1 MAANQQNMVANPTEA
16 VGLLG
21 DILKNAQ
28 RMFYSAVARSGAPA
42 LAKDKAAAVAV
53 EKILATKGALPTPEN
68 LRVPNKD
75 PLAGQNAEGNGKTIL
90 EYLSNGLDRFL
101 LSINICI
108 VLLRAKDID
117 MATVNSALKFVREL
131 KVLYATLCASV
142 EGEPTNIKKVADVK
156 AALDALLAVKIQ
168 PPLMLALQQVGEPRR
183 ATDNLF
189 INYSLKVKADTG
201 EAFSDIA
208 IPRPAPL
215 NVPEPMRK
223 EVRVALPAPGLL
235 PPPAPGLLPPP
246 VGLQLPT
253 DATPVDF
260 GDTATMVKGKTAQ
273 FQYINIDAN
282 NYVKAA
288 PLVIVNKDVK
298 IYAVSYVPVG
308 GQRMY
313 EMVTDDKIISSGRGI
328 TVEFNNTPKENIY
341 VKFYTNPPLKTK
353 GGRRRTKAKAKA
365 SRKTKTKTKA
375 KASRKTKAKATR
387 RNRRS

>member
-1 MAANQQNMVANPTEA
+1 MAANQTNMVANPTEA

-156 AALDALLAVKIQ
+156 AALDALLSVKIQ

-215 NVPEPMRK
+215 NVPEPMRE
-223 EVRVALPAPGLL
+223 EVRVAL
-235 PPPAPGLLPPP
+235 PAPGLLPPP

-365 SRKTKTKTKA
+365 SRKTKTK
-375 KASRKTKAKATR
+375 ATR